1 MILEEKDLKNIK
13 DATKSLKKVLKTM
26 TDICNKRTLCFNWKF
41 DDVCPFYFYNEG
53 NKCKID
59 FVENVLN
66 TINVALED
74 YK

>member
-1 MILEEKDLKNIK
+1 MFLEEKEIKELKNSTE
-13 DATKSLKKVLKTM
+13 ALTKTLETM
-26 TDICNKRTLCFNWKF
+26 TTICNKRTLCFNWKF
-41 DDVCPFYFYNEG
+41 DDVCPFYFYSEG

-74 YK
+74 YE